1 MRGPAARTFFA
12 PLPRLGDAHCA
23 PAHYADTRTAKEAHP
38 RMAELKTPMDILKLL
53 EKSNCRECGLPAC
66 LAFAAAVIRGE
77 KQLSDCPRLDQSAH
91 TVVRSHADQ
100 DQLFEQ
106 AMDQMKRKVA
116 ALDFAAAARRLGATF
131 SHNRLCT
138 HVLGKSVCLSP
149 DGAVH
154 TDIHVNRWVMFPL
167 LQWILTGRNQPP
179 SGAWIPYRELPGGKD
194 RYLFFEGRCEKVIK
208 RVADS
213 DPDLFDDMISIFSG
227 NRVATHYGSDISVV
241 LHPLPCLPMLFCYWK
256 PDGAM
261 DSDLNIFFD
270 ATAEQNIDIE
280 SIFTLSTGLATML
293 ENFAYRLA

>member
-1 MRGPAARTFFA
+1 
-12 PLPRLGDAHCA
+12 
-23 PAHYADTRTAKEAHP
+23 
-38 RMAELKTPMDILKLL
+38 MAELKTPMDILKLL

-77 KQLSDCPRLDQSAH
+77 KQLSGCPRLDPATAAAH
-91 TVVRSHADQ
+91 TVARPGADQ
-100 DQLFEQ
+100 EQLFEQ
-106 AMDQMKRKVA
+106 AMDLMKSKVA
-116 ALDFAAAARRLGATF
+116 ALDFPAAAQRLGATF

-138 HVLGKSVCLSP
+138 HVLGKSVCVSP
-149 DGAVH
+149 DGAIH
-154 TDIHVNRWVMFPL
+154 TDIHMNRWVMFPL

-241 LHPLPCLPMLFCYWK
+241 LHPLPSLPMLFCYWK
-256 PDGAM
+256 PDGGM
-261 DSDLNIFFD
+261 GSDLNIFFD
-270 ATAEQNIDIE
+270 AAAEQNIDIE